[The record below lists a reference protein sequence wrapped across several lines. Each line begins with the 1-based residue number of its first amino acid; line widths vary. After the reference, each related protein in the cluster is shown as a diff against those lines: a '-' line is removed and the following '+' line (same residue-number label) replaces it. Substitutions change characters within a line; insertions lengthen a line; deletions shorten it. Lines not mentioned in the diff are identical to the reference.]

1 MDSQN
6 NTHRQTTMKRQDILG
21 YGTVV
26 GVLCID
32 LLMLVG
38 NLRVELLLPALLISM
53 IVIYRT
59 MTQKAKQSGLTRPSA
74 PKSVDDS
81 THCTEESE
89 SAPEP
94 NAVAPQPRDSKT
106 ASLSSIHLLILSGNK
121 RTQQE
126 VAKYV
131 QGWGARF
138 TQVES
143 SIRAFATLI
152 EASDAGTPFQA
163 VLVDQSSLDME
174 ESQFAI
180 ALRAEP
186 SLQALYLIHYGNSTL
201 PSRIEQLYMAGY
213 SGMLS
218 TPLDK
223 TLLFKTLH
231 NACETSAHH
240 HDVVQ
245 LLDHYESEKLLQ
257 PLDILIACTSAN
269 ESRKIHR
276 ILTNSGHQ
284 AFVVDD
290 APQLLDALDNHHFDL
305 AILDAEL
312 PDISGIEAVKLYRFA
327 HLSQPWIP
335 FILLLDSPSSQTI
348 QSCEAAE
355 IKHLLAKPISPP
367 RLMEAVARAMD
378 LGDENHN
385 NGVFD
390 YPTAQGSTEY
400 HGDSLILDT
409 HQLNGLTRLG
419 KRKGF
424 LLELIKQFEKESRE
438 LLHSLQFAAA
448 GQDIPAIQECGHKL
462 KDTAGNLGAMTLY
475 RMAVRLSR
483 IESLDLKAEVDELV
497 SDIDNCRTATIQA
510 LHEHLAMGNS
520 SAYEQE

>member
-1 MDSQN
+1 MDSQTN
-6 NTHRQTTMKRQDILG
+6 SHRQIVMKLRKLRG
-21 YGTVV
+21 YGTVA
-26 GVLCID
+26 GILCID
-32 LLMLVG
+32 LLMLLG
-38 NLRVELLLPALLISM
+38 DIRAELLLPALLISLV
-53 IVIYRT
+53 VIYRII
-59 MTQKAKQSGLTRPSA
+59 AKETRQFELTRPRA
-74 PKSVDDS
+74 PN
-81 THCTEESE
+81 TENSDNGQSEATESPPDTNT
-89 SAPEP
+89 AT
-94 NAVAPQPRDSKT
+94 PQQQNQT
-106 ASLSSIHLLILSGNK
+106 IASLSSIHLLILSGSK
-121 RTQQE
+121 KTQQE
-126 VAKYV
+126 VADYI

-143 SIRAFATLI
+143 SIRAFAKLI
-152 EASDAGTPFQA
+152 EAADSGTPFQA
-163 VLVDQSSLDME
+163 VLVDQGSLDME

-186 SLQALYLIHYGNSTL
+186 ALQSLYLIHYGNSTL

-223 TLLFKTLH
+223 TLLFKALH

-257 PLDILIACTSAN
+257 PLDILIACNSAN

-284 AFVVDD
+284 VFIVDD

-305 AILDAEL
+305 AILDAEM
-312 PDISGIEAVKLYRFA
+312 PEISGVEAVKLYRFA

-378 LGDENHN
+378 TGEQTHN

-390 YPTAQGSTEY
+390 YPAAHGSTQY

-419 KRKGF
+419 KGKAF
-424 LLELIKQFEKESRE
+424 LLELINQFDKESSE
-438 LLHSLQFAAA
+438 LLDSLQFAAA
-448 GQDIPAIQECGHKL
+448 GQDVTLLQDCGHKL
-462 KDTAGNLGAMTLY
+462 KDTAGNLGALTLY
-475 RMAVRLSR
+475 RLAVRLSR
-483 IESLDLKAEVDELV
+483 IETLDLKAEVDDLV
-497 SDIDNCRTATIQA
+497 TDIEECRTATITA

>member
-1 MDSQN
+1 MDSQTN
-6 NTHRQTTMKRQDILG
+6 GHRQTTMKLLKIPV
-21 YGTVV
+21 YGSVA
-26 GVLCID
+26 GILCID
-32 LLMLVG
+32 LLMLLG
-38 NLRVELLLPALLISM
+38 ETRTGLLVPALLISL
-53 IVIYRT
+53 IVIYRLVPKKT
-59 MTQKAKQSGLTRPSA
+59 GRFTLTRPRA
-74 PKSVDDS
+74 PDS
-81 THCTEESE
+81 DSGDSLPGEET
-89 SAPEP
+89 APRPETDT
-94 NAVAPQPRDSKT
+94 VKPQQLNQATS
-106 ASLSSIHLLILSGNK
+106 SLSNIHLLILSASK

-126 VAKYV
+126 VAGYI
-131 QGWGARF
+131 QGWGAKF
-138 TQVES
+138 TPVES
-143 SIRAFATLI
+143 SIRAFSKLI
-152 EASDAGTPFQA
+152 EAADSGNPFQA
-163 VLVDQSSLDME
+163 VLVDQASLDME

-186 SLQALYLIHYGNSTL
+186 ALQSLYLIHYGNSTL

-218 TPLDK
+218 SPLDK

-231 NACETSAHH
+231 NACETSEHH

-257 PLDILIACTSAN
+257 PLDILIACNSAN
-269 ESRKIHR
+269 EAKKIHR
-276 ILTNSGHQ
+276 ILSNSGHQ

-305 AILDAEL
+305 AILDAEM
-312 PDISGIEAVKLYRFA
+312 PEISGIEAVKLYRFA

-367 RLMEAVARAMD
+367 RLMESVARAVD
-378 LGDENHN
+378 LADQTHN
-385 NGVFD
+385 NGIFD
-390 YPTAQGSTEY
+390 YPTAQGSTTY

-419 KRKGF
+419 KGKAF
-424 LLELIKQFEKESRE
+424 LQELINQFDKESGE

-448 GQDIPAIQECGHKL
+448 GQDITALQDCGHKL

-475 RMAVRLSR
+475 RLAVRLSR
-483 IESLDLKAEVDELV
+483 IETLDLKTEVDELV
-497 SDIDNCRTATIQA
+497 TDIENCRTETITA
-510 LHEHLAMGNS
+510 LHEHLALGDS
-520 SAYEQE
+520 AAYEQE